1 MKKKLKIINICKQY
15 LHNAYNVITFLNS
28 KNKYKTITVI
38 IERRKS
44 DGKIKFNDSYKYS
57 NFIKKIFNI
66 VGLKKYIFFMKE
78 KKI

>member
-1 MKKKLKIINICKQY
+1 MLS
-15 LHNAYNVITFLNS
+15 HFLNS

-44 DGKIKFNDSYKYS
+44 EKLSLM
-57 NFIKKIFNI
+57 NI
-66 VGLKKYIFFMKE
+66 SKKYLILLALKVYFFMKE

>member
-1 MKKKLKIINICKQY
+1 MLS
-15 LHNAYNVITFLNS
+15 HFLNS

-57 NFIKKIFNI
+57 NFLLKNI
-66 VGLKKYIFFMKE
+66 
-78 KKI
+78 